1 MEVGVWGRSP
11 HEARRRRENFSG
23 FYRFRHGETA
33 RNGMKP
39 KRNLWQFKPP
49 GLLGL
54 DLEASARDRRLRL
67 CGHTILKQS
76 GLQKLAQAAVACGWR
91 EACTANTRAQCT
103 AQLNPENSANAHSCF
118 CPFSAASPLF
128 VMCGKRSCCGCC
140 ALYMYSQQHH
150 LRASHQAQAV
160 KARLKTG
167 GCKNEVR
174 HC

>member
-33 RNGMKP
+33 RNGIKP

-76 GLQKLAQAAVACGWR
+76 GLQKLAQAAVACGRR

-118 CPFSAASPLF
+118 CPFSAAFPLF
-128 VMCGKRSCCGCC
+128 VMCGQMELLRMLCPVHVQPA
-140 ALYMYSQQHH
+140 ALP
-150 LRASHQAQAV
+150 ASIA
-160 KARLKTG
+160 
-167 GCKNEVR
+167 
-174 HC
+174 

>member
-1 MEVGVWGRSP
+1 MAVGVWGRSP

-23 FYRFRHGETA
+23 FLPFQAPETA

-76 GLQKLAQAAVACGWR
+76 GLQNSRKQLWRVAGERRAPPTHEHSAQ
-91 EACTANTRAQCT
+91 
-103 AQLNPENSANAHSCF
+103 HS
-118 CPFSAASPLF
+118 SI
-128 VMCGKRSCCGCC
+128 
-140 ALYMYSQQHH
+140 
-150 LRASHQAQAV
+150 
-160 KARLKTG
+160 LKTRQTPTLVFALFRPHPPSSSCVANG
-167 GCKNEVR
+167 AAADVVP
-174 HC
+174 

>member
-23 FYRFRHGETA
+23 FYRFRHRKRLETA
-33 RNGMKP
+33 YNRSATYGSSSLQAYWDWIWRRQHGIGGCAYAGTQFSSRAGCRNSRKQ
-39 KRNLWQFKPP
+39 LWRVAGERRAPP
-49 GLLGL
+49 TH
-54 DLEASARDRRLRL
+54 EHSAQ
-67 CGHTILKQS
+67 HSSILKTRQTPTLVFARFRPHS
-76 GLQKLAQAAVACGWR
+76 PSSSCVAKW
-91 EACTANTRAQCT
+91 
-103 AQLNPENSANAHSCF
+103 
-118 CPFSAASPLF
+118 
-128 VMCGKRSCCGCC
+128 SCCGCC
-140 ALYMYSQQHH
+140 ALDMYSQQHR

>member
-1 MEVGVWGRSP
+1 MTGVWGRSP

-23 FYRFRHGETA
+23 FYRFMHEKTA
-33 RNGMKP
+33 RNGIKP

-54 DLEASARDRRLRL
+54 NLEASARDRRLRL

-76 GLQKLAQAAVACGWR
+76 GLQKLAQAAVACGRR

-128 VMCGKRSCCGCC
+128 VICGKWSCCGCC
-140 ALYMYSQQHH
+140 ALTCT
-150 LRASHQAQAV
+150 ASSITCEHRIRHRPWRQGS
-160 KARLKTG
+160 RREG
-167 GCKNEVR
+167 VR
-174 HC
+174 TK

>member
-1 MEVGVWGRSP
+1 MAVGVWGRSP

-23 FYRFRHGETA
+23 FYRFRHEKTA
-33 RNGMKP
+33 RNGIKP

-76 GLQKLAQAAVACGWR
+76 GLQKLAQAAVACGRR

-128 VMCGKRSCCGCC
+128 VMCGKWSRCGCC
-140 ALYMYSQQHH
+140 ALTCTA
-150 LRASHQAQAV
+150 RAASPASIASGTGRGSKAQDGRV
-160 KARLKTG
+160 
-167 GCKNEVR
+167 
-174 HC
+174 